1 MQAVS
6 VSHSIEWWFIL
17 QLCGDTPQGSIPW
30 LKCVSVL
37 RLLALHLPS
46 VFIPV
51 ASSLV
56 SPFPL
61 PLKVSGGDLSSQ
73 KLGLEG
79 QRPRDQ
85 GFPLS
90 NFQRSPESR
99 CSHSPL
105 LQAPLWQIAPGT
117 SSQTNKQPEP
127 ELKLTKPERNTAP
140 RNGGRECTGLRG
152 PADLRSCMWLWSG

>member
-6 VSHSIEWWFIL
+6 VSHSIEWWGHSPGVHAVAEVC
-17 QLCGDTPQGSIPW
+17 LCLETS
-30 LKCVSVL
+30 C
-37 RLLALHLPS
+37 LASS

-152 PADLRSCMWLWSG
+152 PADLRSCTWLWSG